1 MANNWGADYF
11 ISLHANASSIPTAS
25 GTEAFVYSTSS
36 QAYPLAVEI
45 VRGVSEATGELNRGV
60 SARPSLYVLRR
71 TAMPATLVEL
81 GFITNPVE
89 AEMMATNPGLYA
101 QGVYNGILSFFGML

>member
-1 MANNWGADYF
+1 
-11 ISLHANASSIPTAS
+11 
-25 GTEAFVYSTSS
+25 
-36 QAYPLAVEI
+36 
-45 VRGVSEATGELNRGV
+45 
-60 SARPSLYVLRR
+60 
-71 TAMPATLVEL
+71 MPATLVEL